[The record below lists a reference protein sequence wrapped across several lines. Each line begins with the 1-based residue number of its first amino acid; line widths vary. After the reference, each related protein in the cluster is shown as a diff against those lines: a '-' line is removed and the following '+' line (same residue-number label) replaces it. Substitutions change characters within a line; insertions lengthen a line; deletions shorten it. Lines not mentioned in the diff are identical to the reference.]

1 MKKVLIVISCLGVGG
16 GERSLVNLLNEF
28 DFMKYEVD
36 LITLNDS
43 GLLGKQ
49 IPKKVNILKKDTKL
63 NYLYNNCCIKD
74 IFKKNVLKT
83 VLFRIIATLISRKRE
98 KNINRSKQYRWKH
111 FYKHYLDDCKGN
123 YDVVF
128 AYMNDDAMYYV
139 ADKVNSDNKI
149 AWIHNDYYAMGYDA
163 EMDRQYFP
171 FFRKIVTISNEC
183 LRILQEVFPEFA
195 SKCVMIPNLTSEKL
209 VKKKATEF
217 YPQEFVSVHTLK
229 LLSIGRLSKQKGYD
243 LAVEAAKVLK
253 HRDLDFKW
261 FVLGEGELRGQLET
275 QIEKLGVKEHF
286 ILCGI
291 KDNPY
296 PYLANCDIFVQTSR
310 FEGKSVALD
319 EAKIFCKPIVAT
331 KYSTVY
337 DQLNDKTGVIVDMNG
352 EAIADGI
359 YNLAINYDRRQLMVC
374 NAQKENHDN
383 INMISQYYALIEYEK

>member
-63 NYLYNNCCIKD
+63 NYLYNDCCIKD

-83 VLFRIIATLISRKRE
+83 VLFRIIATLISRRKE
-98 KNINRSKQYRWKH
+98 KNINRSKQYRWKY

-139 ADKVNSDNKI
+139 ADKVNSGNKI

-243 LAVEAAKVLK
+243 FAIEAAKVLK
-253 HRDLDFKW
+253 YRSLDFRW

-275 QIEKLGVKEHF
+275 QIEKAGLKEYF

-337 DQLNDKTGVIVDMNG
+337 DQLNDETGVVVDMNR

-374 NAQKENHDN
+374 NAQKESHDN